1 MSNEENATASTL
13 LASLALI
20 AILAGEWMTRPR
32 HLDLPA
38 SILAAVVIYVI
49 VAGAPQMLIFGAAA
63 SCSRQGYVPPA
74 GWWTVAY
81 VVFLMQFVAGATFII
96 GAIAGQ
102 EALSFLAA
110 AVLTVA
116 ALVALASGLA
126 ASTVAYKPGT

>member
-1 MSNEENATASTL
+1 
-13 LASLALI
+13 
-20 AILAGEWMTRPR
+20 MTRPR

-126 ASTVAYKPGT
+126 ASRVAYKPGT